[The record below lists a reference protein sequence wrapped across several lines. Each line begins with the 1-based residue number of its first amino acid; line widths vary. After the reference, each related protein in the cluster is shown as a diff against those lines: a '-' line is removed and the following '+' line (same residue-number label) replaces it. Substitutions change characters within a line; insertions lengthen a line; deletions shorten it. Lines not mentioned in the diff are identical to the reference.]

1 MVNGAEGEHGE
12 TLNRWSLDQQHTQ
25 PEQEY
30 KDINALVA
38 AYTVSVRTL
47 NPGFSIGIG
56 GPIEDDL
63 ISDFFH
69 AVVNVKYGNQLF
81 LSERF
86 WFKKIVPQNGGV
98 VIRHVTLS
106 PEKLQQKV
114 LNKINKLERTSFA
127 QRISKVFNRVRNK

>member
-38 AYTVSVRTL
+38 AYTESVRAL
-47 NPGFSIGIG
+47 NPGFSIWIIG
-56 GPIEDDL
+56 PDEDEL
-63 ISDFFH
+63 LSDFFH
-69 AVVNVKYGNQLF
+69 AVVNVNFGNQLF

-98 VIRHVTLS
+98 VIRKVSLS
-106 PEKLQQKV
+106 PEKLQSKV
-114 LNKINKLERTSFA
+114 KRKIDKLEKPGFA
-127 QRISKVFNRVRNK
+127 QQIFHAFKRK